1 MSLTA
6 ILLVVLSAFMHATW
20 NLMGKKVS
28 PTVAFFSL
36 AFFTGTLP
44 LTPIALPLIA
54 SHSTA
59 LLDILPLLLLT
70 GIFQALYGLG
80 LAKSYAAGD
89 MSITYPLARAIPIM
103 LVAVLSA
110 VVGLQSLS
118 GWGAYLGVVLVIMGA
133 VFLPMKHLRD
143 FSFRNYLNFSTLFAL
158 LAAAATTGYSIV
170 DKLAVDQLSESLEYS
185 ALTIAIIYIWLQN
198 ISAGLIMFAGQMLR
212 PIERAELFSV
222 FKHQRLTVFITGI
235 MVTLTYVLI
244 LWAMQFTDNVSYVV
258 ALRQI
263 SIPIGALL
271 GVVIFKEVLGL
282 SKACALV
289 MLSFGVV
296 LILL

>member
-44 LTPIALPLIA
+44 LTPIALPLIISEMA
-54 SHSTA
+54 T
-59 LLDILPLLLLT
+59 LLAILPLLLLT
-70 GIFQALYGLG
+70 GVLQALYGWG
-80 LAKSYAAGD
+80 LAKAYAAGD
-89 MSITYPLARAIPIM
+89 MSITYPFARAIPVM
-103 LVAVLSA
+103 LVALLSA
-110 VVGLQSLS
+110 AVGLQGLS
-118 GWGAYLGVVLVIMGA
+118 GWGAYLGVALVIIGA

-143 FSFRNYLNFSTLFAL
+143 LSFRNYLNLSTLYAL
-158 LAAAATTGYSIV
+158 LAALATTGYSIV
-170 DKLAVDQLSESLEYS
+170 DKLALDQLSAHLDDS
-185 ALTIAIIYIWLQN
+185 ALSIAIIYIWLQN
-198 ISAGLIMFAGQMLR
+198 ILAGLLLFLGQVIR
-212 PIERAELFSV
+212 PVDRQELV
-222 FKHQRLTVFITGI
+222 RVLKTQYVNVFITGV
-235 MVTLTYVLI
+235 MVILTYLLI
-244 LWAMQFTDNVSYVV
+244 LWAMQFSDNVSYVV

-271 GVVIFKEVLGL
+271 GVMVFKERLGL
-282 SKACALV
+282 TKATALV
-289 MLSFGVV
+289 MLSTGVV